1 MKTHKSSLFAILMFA
16 IIILQFSCEQ
26 DKVDPALVLDE
37 VLIPAGY
44 HQIDNPPADA
54 LARLEELR
62 LENPKDQFYYLQRSD
77 LKSENWIFAQKE
89 LKIEFVAN
97 SESNSVTEKPQ
108 VLGVVVKKIQG
119 DWKNENF
126 MIVENQPEPKE
137 GMKAFYHY
145 IQENLKYPE
154 EAKKMGVEGKVFVQF
169 VVDKDGKL
177 TEVKAVKGI
186 GAGCDEEAVRVIK
199 EATAWNPATVV
210 DMPVKTRM
218 ILPITYKLDIK
229 E

>member
-1 MKTHKSSLFAILMFA
+1 MFA
-16 IIILQFSCEQ
+16 IIIFQFSCEQ
-26 DKVDPALVLDE
+26 DKVDPALVLAE
-37 VLIPAGY
+37 VLIPEGY
-44 HQIDNPPADA
+44 HQIDHPPADA

-77 LKSENWIFAQKE
+77 IKSENWIFAQKE

-108 VLGVVVKKIQG
+108 ILGVVVKKIQG

-137 GMKAFYHY
+137 GINAFYHY

-177 TEVKAVKGI
+177 SEVKAVKGI

-199 EATAWNPATVV
+199 EAPAWNPATVV
-210 DMPVKTRM
+210 DIPVKTRM
-218 ILPITYKLDIK
+218 ILPITYKLDK
-229 E
+229 K